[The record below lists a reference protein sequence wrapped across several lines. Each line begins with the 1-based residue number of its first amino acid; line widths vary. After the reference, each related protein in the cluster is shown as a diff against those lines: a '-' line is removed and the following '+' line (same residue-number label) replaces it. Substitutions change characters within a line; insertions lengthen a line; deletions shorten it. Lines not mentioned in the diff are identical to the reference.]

1 MATVRGVPQS
11 QSTGESPELSRL
23 WWFPLAFVIIT
34 LLVLAIV
41 PMVVDQR
48 VRTVRNGVVAASDR
62 ARVLLNDLEAAIAT
76 EMLDPDSAVAGDGSA
91 RHTARLQVAVDAD
104 SLELVV
110 GGVDVETSRRFEHLR
125 SLLAG
130 WTKAPFDTSTNA
142 EALTLAR
149 AILATA
155 DSLDVHLSIVSES
168 RRADVRRLE
177 RLDALSAVVLVPIA
191 LIAIGV
197 VIWSGQRVLHFA
209 RVAEYE
215 RAEVVKSTESRT
227 ALLRGVTHDLK
238 NPLGA
243 AAGYTQLLA
252 DGIVGE
258 LTPKQVDM
266 IRRIGRLVD
275 TSVRT
280 VSDLLELAR
289 ADGAGMHIEQQDVDL
304 TVIAQEVVDDYR
316 GLARED
322 GLALMFAGSPARI
335 ATDAMR
341 VRQVLTNLVSN
352 AIKYT
357 PRGGTVTV
365 SMVYEGHRGAPSR
378 VGVEV
383 RDTGPGIPPELHERV
398 FEEFFRVDG
407 TSRDGNGLGLA
418 ISRRLARLLGGDVV
432 YTPGN
437 PCGAVFTLWL
447 DATMTAT
454 SDSST
459 HNDADLSVSAR

>member
-11 QSTGESPELSRL
+11 QSSGESPGLSRL
-23 WWFPLAFVIIT
+23 WWLPLAFVIIT

-48 VRTVRNGVVAASDR
+48 VRAVRNGVVAASDR

-76 EMLDPDSAVAGDGSA
+76 EMLEPDSSVAGDGSA
-91 RHTARLQVAVDAD
+91 RHAARLQVAVDAD

-110 GGVDVETSRRFEHLR
+110 GGVDGETSRRFEHLR

-130 WTKAPFDTSTNA
+130 WTKAPLDASTNA
-142 EALTLAR
+142 GALTLAR

-155 DSLDVHLSIVSES
+155 DSLDLHLSIVSES

-177 RLDALSAVVLVPIA
+177 RLDAVSAVVLVPIA

-209 RVAEYE
+209 RVAEHE

-243 AAGYTQLLA
+243 ASGYAQLLA
-252 DGIVGE
+252 DGVVGE

-266 IRRIGRLVD
+266 IRRIRRLVD

-280 VSDLLELAR
+280 VSDLLDLAR
-289 ADGAGMHIEQQDVDL
+289 ANGAGMHIERQAVDL
-304 TVIAQEVVDDYR
+304 TAIAHEIVDDYR
-316 GLARED
+316 GLAREN
-322 GLALMFAGSPARI
+322 GLAMMFAG
-335 ATDAMR
+335 
-341 VRQVLTNLVSN
+341 
-352 AIKYT
+352 
-357 PRGGTVTV
+357 
-365 SMVYEGHRGAPSR
+365 
-378 VGVEV
+378 
-383 RDTGPGIPPELHERV
+383 
-398 FEEFFRVDG
+398 
-407 TSRDGNGLGLA
+407 
-418 ISRRLARLLGGDVV
+418 
-432 YTPGN
+432 
-437 PCGAVFTLWL
+437 
-447 DATMTAT
+447 
-454 SDSST
+454 
-459 HNDADLSVSAR
+459 